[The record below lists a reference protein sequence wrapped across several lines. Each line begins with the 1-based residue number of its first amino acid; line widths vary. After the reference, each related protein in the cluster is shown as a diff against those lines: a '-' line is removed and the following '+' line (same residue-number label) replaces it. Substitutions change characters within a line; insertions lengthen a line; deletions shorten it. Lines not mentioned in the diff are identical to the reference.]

1 MILDFVK
8 SFLTLFLLI
17 KVLLYFVPKNV
28 FQKYIA
34 FFSGVILVIGLLYPI
49 LQGIGTEEVFLEK
62 LEYER
67 WEEELYKIAQNAA
80 KLEESG
86 RTVME
91 DYYGEGTEQ
100 AGSGDITIETIKIEN
115 VTQAGGR
122 NE

>member
-34 FFSGVILVIGLLYPI
+34 FFSGVILVIGLLHPI
-49 LQGIGTEEVFLEK
+49 LQGSGTEEVLLK
-62 LEYER
+62 KSQYER
-67 WEEELYKIAQNAA
+67 WEEELYAIAQNAA
-80 KLEESG
+80 KLEVSG
-86 RTVME
+86 REMLAE
-91 DYYGEGTEQ
+91 YYCEGTEN
-100 AGSGDITIETIKIEN
+100 AGIEDISIETIKIEN
-115 VTQAGGR
+115 VTRVGGR